1 MVPRALFRNRDIS
14 PNDYRHL
21 AGSRKEVELAGL
33 PLPGVDRLV
42 EIRSPKGKRDFN
54 PKDYRALY
62 RYCFPEPDEQ
72 SPWSS
77 MAGTFSDMARIDSGT
92 EGSDMLRKT
101 YGMLRYR
108 DVVALSGRQVV
119 GFTSFVTMPLDS
131 GNAVVYSLYSG
142 TADQAFMITQYGRL
156 DNFRGKGLASLFML
170 VKHGMAEEDARKLGY
185 AGSVAGTMMDASFI
199 GQADSETGIRETK
212 TRLEINQ
219 RLGAL
224 ALMLDAGSGCWVTPC
239 FQPALSEHSNPIL
252 MHLLFRE
259 RQANPERLGGIS
271 EIDLGLARNLAA
283 AYASTYAW
291 QSTPDEISE
300 MDGFVDSRFAAA
312 KRAILVP
319 VEHLP
324 DITALASADPMLRDQ
339 VERDYGQPGE
349 HAKMIKTALG

>member
-1 MVPRALFRNRDIS
+1 MVPRALFRNRVIS

-42 EIRSPKGKRDFN
+42 EIRSPEGKRDFN

-77 MAGTFSDMARIDSGT
+77 MKGTFSDMARIDSGT
-92 EGSDMLRKT
+92 EGSEELRKT

-108 DVVALSGRQVV
+108 DVVALSGRRVV
-119 GFTSFVTMPLDS
+119 GFTSFVTMPLDT

-142 TADQAFMITQYGRL
+142 MADQAFMITQYGST
-156 DNFRGKGLASLFML
+156 DNFRGKGMASLFML
-170 VKHGMAEEDARKLGY
+170 IKHGMAEEDARKLGY
-185 AGSVAGTMMDASFI
+185 AGNVAGTMMDASFI
-199 GQADSETGIRETK
+199 GQADTETGIRETR
-212 TRLEINQ
+212 TRLEVYQ

-224 ALMLDAGSGCWVTPC
+224 ALMLDTGSDCWITPC
-239 FQPALSEHSNPIL
+239 FQPALSEYSNPIL

-259 RQANPERLGGIS
+259 RQANPERLGGVS
-271 EIDLGLARNLAA
+271 EIDLGLARNLAG

-291 QSTPDEISE
+291 QSTPAEISE
-300 MDGFVDSRFAAA
+300 MDGFIDTRFAAA

-319 VEHLP
+319 VERLP
-324 DITALASADPMLRDQ
+324 NMATLASMDSVLKEQ
-339 VERDYGQPGE
+339 VERDYGPVDE
-349 HAKMIKTALG
+349 HGARIKTALG